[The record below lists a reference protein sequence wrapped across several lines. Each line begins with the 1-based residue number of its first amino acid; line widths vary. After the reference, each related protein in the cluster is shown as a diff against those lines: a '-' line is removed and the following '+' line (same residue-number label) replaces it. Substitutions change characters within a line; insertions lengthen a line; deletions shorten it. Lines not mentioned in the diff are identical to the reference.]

1 MSRRHYFDD
10 VAAELAARDDRYAP
24 EAFEFVQE
32 ALARTTQLIKEEA
45 LSAPSQK
52 LEEREQAAAGGFHVT
67 GQELLEGLRLHMLET
82 YGEMARLMLERSGL
96 CCTEDVGNVVFV
108 MVEAGVLGKRDSD
121 SIDDFRDGYEFDEAF
136 RPGASFEV

>member
-1 MSRRHYFDD
+1 
-10 VAAELAARDDRYAP
+10 
-24 EAFEFVQE
+24 
-32 ALARTTQLIKEEA
+32 
-45 LSAPSQK
+45 
-52 LEEREQAAAGGFHVT
+52 
-67 GQELLEGLRLHMLET
+67 
-82 YGEMARLMLERSGL
+82 MARLMLERSGL